1 MLGKR
6 ARPLEYWDLTRE
18 RSHCTIARM
27 GQLDI
32 NFLSVQSELDYR
44 IAARDTEELLGHC

>member
-18 RSHCTIARM
+18 GSHCNIECM
-27 GQLDI
+27 GQLAI
-32 NFLSVQSELDYR
+32 NFLPVQGELDYR